1 MMPEIEIQKDAVQID
16 ASVLGKGLGLEPMRV
31 PELIRSGAITSRCER
46 GIGEDEGRYRLT
58 FFHEGQRLRIVTD
71 VSERILQCTSINFRD
86 RPLPD
91 ALRRPGR

>member
-1 MMPEIEIQKDAVQID
+1 MSDIDIGKDGVQID
-16 ASVLGKGLGLEPMRV
+16 ASVLGKGLGLEPARV

-58 FFHEGQRLRIVTD
+58 FFHGSRRLRIVTD
-71 VSERILQCTSINFRD
+71 AAGRIVQSSCVDFGD